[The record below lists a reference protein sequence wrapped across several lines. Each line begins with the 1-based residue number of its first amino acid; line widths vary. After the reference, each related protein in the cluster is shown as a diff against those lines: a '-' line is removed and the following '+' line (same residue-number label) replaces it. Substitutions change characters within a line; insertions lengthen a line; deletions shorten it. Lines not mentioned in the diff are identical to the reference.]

1 MIVMSRGLYGQK
13 YSGYFANDLNFF
25 NTAAYIGSESTF
37 TSISLGD
44 EGTSY
49 SWKWYGFI
57 IASSTGTYTFQTTS
71 DDASYVY
78 IDGTRVV
85 DNGDTHGARTISGT
99 IDLILGKRY
108 RIQIY
113 FGENAGAASMIF
125 SWSGWSQTSLTTDLT
140 TDVLQ
145 FYPQADTQLPINY
158 GLVGWYKGEAW
169 NGTSWPDLSENGND
183 CTETRGTINKM
194 GRYIYGGI
202 GDGIRFP
209 VGILPST
216 YTLFHV
222 ARYNGSIKG
231 RIFDGTAGNWLS
243 GFHGNNGNKTGV
255 AYHGYWLTTNSATNF
270 PLDEILISADQR
282 NLYRGNGIDLKINS
296 GTSQSQRIGINYGS
310 RYGN

>member
-13 YSGYFANDLNFF
+13 YSGYFANNLNFF
-25 NTAAYIGSESTF
+25 NTATYIGSESTF

-44 EGTSY
+44 EGSYY

-85 DNGDTHGARTISGT
+85 DNGDTHGARLRTGT

-125 SWSGWSQTSLTTDLT
+125 EWSGGSQTTVTTDLT

-169 NGTSWPDLSENGND
+169 NGTSWPDLSGNGND
-183 CTETRGTINKM
+183 CTVTRGTINKSD
-194 GRYIYGGI
+194 RYIYGGT
-202 GDGIRFP
+202 GDGLQFP
-209 VGILPST
+209 VAILPST
-216 YTLFHV
+216 
-222 ARYNGSIKG
+222 
-231 RIFDGTAGNWLS
+231 
-243 GFHGNNGNKTGV
+243 
-255 AYHGYWLTTNSATNF
+255 
-270 PLDEILISADQR
+270 
-282 NLYRGNGIDLKINS
+282 
-296 GTSQSQRIGINYGS
+296 
-310 RYGN
+310 